1 MTQAPPVRVGAS
13 KMKAKLVIIIII
25 VIRTSEGDFRATALV
40 PLATDH
46 PHAH

>member
-1 MTQAPPVRVGAS
+1 MTQAPPVGVGAS
-13 KMKAKLVIIIII
+13 KVKAKLVIII